1 MLVVSS
7 AFAFRAIC
15 PLCRSVLILPFDDMK
30 AFFDGEL
37 PRPDWLA
44 AKIECDCQIDDT
56 EADAEQS
63 DAAP

>member
-15 PLCRSVLILPFDDMK
+15 PHCRSVMILPFDDTK
-30 AFFDGEL
+30 TFFEGEL

-44 AKIECDCQIDDT
+44 ANIECDCEVNDEDWDT
-56 EADAEQS
+56 ESLGSAS
-63 DAAP
+63 

>member
-15 PLCRSVLILPFDDMK
+15 PHCRSVTILPFDETK
-30 AFFDGEL
+30 FHFEGEL

-44 AKIECDCQIDDT
+44 ANIECACKIGH
-56 EADAEQS
+56 ADEGS
-63 DAAP
+63 ESSGSVF